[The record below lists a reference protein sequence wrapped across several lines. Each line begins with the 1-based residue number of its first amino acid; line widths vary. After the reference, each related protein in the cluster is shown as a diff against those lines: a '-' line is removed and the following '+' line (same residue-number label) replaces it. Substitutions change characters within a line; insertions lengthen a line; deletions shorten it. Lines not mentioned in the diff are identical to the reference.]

1 MKIDEFFSK
10 IESLFNGNLAAMT
23 ARAEKAEGELKAA
36 NARIAALEKE
46 RDAATAAKAQAEKE
60 RDDALTAK
68 ATAEKAKTDAEK
80 SRDDAVASVPG
91 KAAKIV
97 AGARGEAPLAAGDAV
112 SPDGAPAATGDIG
125 AQWESIRANGSVSE
139 RSKFFRQNK
148 AAIQAYLNDEAGKKA
163 RNNCRAG

>member
-1 MKIDEFFSK
+1 MKIDEFFAK

-23 ARAEKAEGELKAA
+23 ARAEKAEGELKTATD
-36 NARIAALEKE
+36 RITALEKE
-46 RDAATAAKAQAEKE
+46 RDAASVAKAQAEKD
-60 RDDALTAK
+60 RDDAITAK
-68 ATAEKAKTDAEK
+68 ATAEKAKADAEK
-80 SRDDAVASVPG
+80 ARDEAVASVPG

-125 AQWESIRANGSVSE
+125 AQWESIRANGLVAE

-148 AAIQAYLNDEAGKKA
+148 AAIQAYLNDEATKKV
-163 RNNCRAG
+163 RNN

>member
-36 NARIAALEKE
+36 NDRITALEKE
-46 RDAATAAKAQAEKE
+46 RDAATAAKAQAEKD

-68 ATAEKAKTDAEK
+68 ATAEKAKADAEK
-80 SRDDAVASVPG
+80 ERDAANASVPA

-125 AQWESIRANGSVSE
+125 AQWESIRANGSVTE
-139 RSKFFRQNK
+139 RSKFFRKNK
-148 AAIQAYLNDEAGKKA
+148 AAIQAYLNDEAGKKG
-163 RNNCRAG
+163 RNN